1 MDTLGLDRFG
11 GYGSPYPLLKE
22 TLKPCADA
30 LYAIARGRD

>member
-22 TLKPCADA
+22 TLKTCSTRSTP
-30 LYAIARGRD
+30 